1 MNSVAALLIFLLFRF
16 PSPTSTHHI
25 VFEEIG
31 EMAGALSYIHAV
43 IPVNI
48 SGLDRAANTFRSQV
62 DHLRRNYNLAQTE
75 IDKTMRDTPD
85 SPHQQSLVR
94 NIKYQRKIQEEIL
107 QTSEAEADNLLALL
121 DNLKGTL
128 PRVNEAPTLAM
139 SDPHNFRIKRFI
151 GGLLR
156 GIFGTF
162 MGLYNRRKMNNLRD
176 QVETVAA
183 RQNRLLQ
190 ITEVSLHR
198 LDNLESM
205 MTAAMTLLAENMSTT
220 LAHRQ
225 LRSIYDQLHLQYQQI
240 IRAVQAAHQR
250 RLSVDLLNA
259 TRLQDLFHA
268 AQIKA
273 QINKCQLLLS
283 HPSDLFQIEASYF
296 YNGQDILLLLHI
308 PMAPAD
314 SILRLFQFHPFPLP
328 FTKTHFLLPKPSKPI
343 FALSSGMERLS
354 AELSMVNLMDCH
366 KINSMH
372 LCEEHGVLNKN
383 LNSTCLGSL
392 YQQDFAGAMAL
403 CDMEI
408 TTQKETVLPL
418 RDNWYLVHSP
428 RQFTGHITCRNFSNS
443 EVFLK
448 PGPNRFYI
456 SPSCR
461 LQLADHLIISD
472 VSLKLDNVIKHY
484 EWELDKI
491 AFTDEEEVRSTEWLT
506 ILNDENAGRTTLN
519 AIRQA
524 LAAERRSSVWIW
536 IFTFLGLMSLLSLM
550 VASGYLLVT
559 HYFWTLKARILKYMV
574 QLLPESVVRL
584 LTPTASP
591 SAAAEANDA

>member
-1 MNSVAALLIFLLFRF
+1 
-16 PSPTSTHHI
+16 
-25 VFEEIG
+25 
-31 EMAGALSYIHAV
+31 
-43 IPVNI
+43 
-48 SGLDRAANTFRSQV
+48 
-62 DHLRRNYNLAQTE
+62 
-75 IDKTMRDTPD
+75 
-85 SPHQQSLVR
+85 
-94 NIKYQRKIQEEIL
+94 
-107 QTSEAEADNLLALL
+107 
-121 DNLKGTL
+121 
-128 PRVNEAPTLAM
+128 M
-139 SDPHNFRIKRFI
+139 SDPTSFRIKRGI
-151 GGLLR
+151 GAVLLR

-162 MGLYNRRKMNNLRD
+162 MGLYNRQKLSNLRD

-190 ITEVSLHR
+190 ITGVSLQR

-205 MTAAMTLLAENMSTT
+205 MTATMMLLAEDIDTS

-225 LRSIYDQLHLQYQQI
+225 LRAIHDQPHPQYQQI

-268 AQIKA
+268 AQLKA
-273 QINKCQLLLS
+273 QINKCQLLLL

-314 SILRLFQFHPFPLP
+314 SILRLFQLHPFPLP

-372 LCEEHGVLNKN
+372 LCEEHGVLNKD

-403 CDMEI
+403 CEMEI

-428 RQFTGHITCRNFSNS
+428 RHFTGHITCRNLSNS

-491 AFTDEEEVRSTEWLT
+491 TFTDEEEARSTEWLT
-506 ILNDENAGRTTLN
+506 VLNDEKAGRTTLN
-519 AIRQA
+519 AIHQA
-524 LAAERRSSVWIW
+524 LAAERRSPVWIW
-536 IFTFLGLMSLLSLM
+536 IFTFLGLMLLLLLM
-550 VASGYLLVT
+550 VVLGYFVVT
-559 HYFWTLKARILKYMV
+559 RYFWTLKAWILKYLV
-574 QLLPESVVRL
+574 QLLPKPVVRL
-584 LTPTASP
+584 LTPATPPSVVATATD
-591 SAAAEANDA
+591 DA